1 MNICDKETASEKRKE
16 RNRKTPANVSV
27 ELKLVQNPYYPDP
40 VEEAVRKK
48 VLEVFT
54 LGISF
59 FQQSMYSCE

>member
-16 RNRKTPANVSV
+16 RNRNVSV

-40 VEEAVRKK
+40 VEEVVRKK